1 MQKELEEIYY
11 GSKTSTAFTSLTRA
25 FNNTTKIE
33 TEITSG
39 TTVNQTYSAVNENNT
54 TFLGSMS
61 NKALGT
67 QFHNQVIPQFVQLRK
82 KRKIS
87 QLEMDEILGVAK
99 GLVSKW
105 ECGIRKP
112 SGWLFCCWAEAL
124 GAEIMLKEKKN
135 GS

>member
-1 MQKELEEIYY
+1 MGESE
-11 GSKTSTAFTSLTRA
+11 
-25 FNNTTKIE
+25 
-33 TEITSG
+33 SG
-39 TTVNQTYSAVNENNT
+39 TPPYIVDSYRNIHIS
-54 TFLGSMS
+54 GSMS

-67 QFHNQVIPQFVQLRK
+67 QFHNQIIPQFVELRK
-82 KRKIS
+82 RRNIS

-124 GAEIMLKEKKN
+124 GAEIILKEKGKH

>member
-1 MQKELEEIYY
+1 
-11 GSKTSTAFTSLTRA
+11 
-25 FNNTTKIE
+25 
-33 TEITSG
+33 
-39 TTVNQTYSAVNENNT
+39 
-54 TFLGSMS
+54 MS

-82 KRKIS
+82 KRGIS

-99 GLVSKW
+99 GLVSK
-105 ECGIRKP
+105 CLIIRKP

-124 GAEIMLKEKKN
+124 GAEIQLNEKVKH

>member
-1 MQKELEEIYY
+1 M
-11 GSKTSTAFTSLTRA
+11 A
-25 FNNTTKIE
+25 
-33 TEITSG
+33 
-39 TTVNQTYSAVNENNT
+39 
-54 TFLGSMS
+54 
-61 NKALGT
+61 NKALGE
-67 QFHNQVIPQFVQLRK
+67 QFHNQVIPQFVALRK
-82 KRKIS
+82 ALGIS

-124 GAEIMLKEKKN
+124 GAEIQLNEKVKH

>member
-1 MQKELEEIYY
+1 MDNVDGYRYSDISEAVTD
-11 GSKTSTAFTSLTRA
+11 KTRSIARSSYPPYIVDCNR
-25 FNNTTKIE
+25 NMYI
-33 TEITSG
+33 S
-39 TTVNQTYSAVNENNT
+39 
-54 TFLGSMS
+54 GSMS

-124 GAEIMLKEKKN
+124 GAEIMLKEKNN

>member
-1 MQKELEEIYY
+1 MVGGESESGTHHIM
-11 GSKTSTAFTSLTRA
+11 LTL
-25 FNNTTKIE
+25 
-33 TEITSG
+33 TEISIYL
-39 TTVNQTYSAVNENNT
+39 VY
-54 TFLGSMS
+54 MS

-82 KRKIS
+82 KLNIS

-124 GAEIMLKEKKN
+124 NAEIIIKQKEKH